1 MASFLFLIVSD
12 EWIKLCTIL
21 ETRAKDQEGWTTR
34 GRFALGGLSRTRNQS
49 QVEEIRPT
57 GKVFD
62 VILTGEHGR

>member
-34 GRFALGGLSRTRNQS
+34 GRFALGGLSRNQS
-49 QVEEIRPT
+49 QVEPLKRFVQRI
-57 GKVFD
+57 KYSNHSMSF
-62 VILTGEHGR
+62 